1 MLYLMTYIMSFPIVL
16 RNFFKP
22 ELHYKLYFSCKVL
35 MLCMFVT
42 HKMGDGG
49 VIMTVADILKIK
61 AVSAGVVVIKG
72 EASGRYLAMSKKGH
86 LYGSVSFK

>member
-1 MLYLMTYIMSFPIVL
+1 
-16 RNFFKP
+16 
-22 ELHYKLYFSCKVL
+22 
-35 MLCMFVT
+35 MFVT